1 MVQLFIQFLY
11 EKIHY
16 SRHNF
21 ELYLWKYSL
30 IMLKEIRDASY
41 SFPLHQLVK
50 LIFQCYFQLRIVR
63 DSRKKVE
70 ETGINPA
77 NLGL

>member
-11 EKIHY
+11 KKIYY
-16 SRHNF
+16 SDTTF

-50 LIFQCYFQLRIVR
+50 LIFQYYFQFKIVR
-63 DSRKKVE
+63 DSRKKVG
-70 ETGINPA
+70 ETGIKCC
-77 NLGL
+77 